1 MADNAIAQ
9 PDSLAVQHGGAAKP
23 HELSVFFT
31 VVGVMA
37 SRQWEIVLNYKQLA
51 RVASYLLEFA
61 VYAGK

>member
-1 MADNAIAQ
+1 MAGNAIAQ
-9 PDSLAVQHGGAAKP
+9 PDLLAVQHGGAAKL

-37 SRQWEIVLNYKQLA
+37 SRQWRIIINNKQLA